1 MTRIEHLDPPGTA
14 VPIADPSWSLM
25 PYEAKELIKSLDKL
39 VKGDK
44 LAPSEHGKFFAGL
57 KARLAATCKHHKN
70 PGGEHACSEAI
81 DLLLVRSQRRE
92 PSELTYVDKEL
103 IGTLRRM
110 LKKATFV
117 MPRFDRTM
125 TPKFS
130 LDTVKDLRSI
140 GASTEDLTK
149 LLGDSLSMS
158 ERHTTEWGRC

>member
-25 PYEAKELIKSLDKL
+25 PYEAKELIKLLDKL

-57 KARLAATCKHHKN
+57 KARLAVTCKHFKE
-70 PGGEHACSEAI
+70 PGTEHACSEAI
-81 DLLLVRSQRRE
+81 DLLLVRTQRRK
-92 PSELTYVDKEL
+92 PGELTYVDNEL
-103 IGTLRRM
+103 IGTLRRV
-110 LKKATFV
+110 LKKAALV
-117 MPRFDRTM
+117 MDRILMPR
-125 TPKFS
+125 FS

-149 LLGDSLSMS
+149 LLGDSPSMS
-158 ERHTTEWGRC
+158 ERHTTE